1 MYKKLKIILAALWIF
16 VALFLTVVLTRGL
29 NGGFD
34 NFLVFNLKNPDKS
47 ILVDSRDSV
56 VTSSTGTSEIASFS
70 EKISFLDVKLI
81 HEGLYIEEWDE
92 DYTEVEI
99 LSSLSE
105 DKRPKI
111 YFSGETLQIKAPN
124 RTNLKLNVVND
135 YVKIRM
141 PKKYLT
147 NMSNIDIETVSGRI
161 SISDA
166 ISKRTSASSV
176 SGRIEVLDCD
186 ISELKC
192 ETVSGRISTQDSRFD
207 KISGETVSG
216 RCEIISVINNEF
228 DVSTVSGSI
237 KIDTS
242 VMPKFGGS
250 CGSVSGSVK
259 VYIPKN
265 DGFKL
270 CYETTSGSVTNDF
283 TSTKLKKSG
292 ENVYKNG
299 GITFDVE
306 TVSGS
311 VLISSN

>member
-1 MYKKLKIILAALWIF
+1 MYKKLKIVLAALWIF
-16 VALFLTVVLTRGL
+16 VALFLTVVLFRGL
-29 NGGFD
+29 DGGFD
-34 NFLVFNLKNPDKS
+34 SFLVFNLKNPDKS
-47 ILVDSRDSV
+47 ILVENRESV
-56 VTSSTGTSEIASFS
+56 ITTSKGTSEIATFT
-70 EKISFLDVKLI
+70 EKISNLDLKLI
-81 HEGLYIEEWDE
+81 HEAVYVEEWE
-92 DYTEVEI
+92 NDYTEVEI

-105 DKRPKI
+105 DKRPKV
-111 YFSGETLQIKAPN
+111 YFSGDTLLVKAPN
-124 RTNLKLNVVND
+124 RTNLKLNAAND
-135 YVKIRM
+135 YVKIKL
-141 PKKYLT
+141 PKNYAK

-161 SISDA
+161 SLSDVISD
-166 ISKRTSASSV
+166 KTSASSV
-176 SGRIEVLDCD
+176 SGRIGISSCD

-216 RCEIISVINNEF
+216 RCEILSKVESDFNL
-228 DVSTVSGSI
+228 STVSGSI
-237 KIDTS
+237 KVDTS

-270 CYETTSGSVTNDF
+270 CYETMSGSVTNDF

>member
-1 MYKKLKIILAALWIF
+1 M
-16 VALFLTVVLTRGL
+16 T
-29 NGGFD
+29 NGKVST
-34 NFLVFNLKNPDKS
+34 NS
-47 ILVDSRDSV
+47 I
-56 VTSSTGTSEIASFS
+56 
-70 EKISFLDVKLI
+70 
-81 HEGLYIEEWDE
+81 
-92 DYTEVEI
+92 
-99 LSSLSE
+99 
-105 DKRPKI
+105 
-111 YFSGETLQIKAPN
+111 
-124 RTNLKLNVVND
+124 
-135 YVKIRM
+135 
-141 PKKYLT
+141 
-147 NMSNIDIETVSGRI
+147 
-161 SISDA
+161 DA
-166 ISKRTSASSV
+166 GNTF
-176 SGRIEVLDCD
+176 
-186 ISELKC
+186 
-192 ETVSGRISTQDSRFD
+192 TVSGRISTQDSRFD

-250 CGSVSGSVK
+250 CDSVSGSVK

-270 CYETTSGSVTNDF
+270 CYETMSGSITNDF

-299 GITFDVE
+299 GTTFDVE